1 VQNRGIV
8 VPTAMTEPADQEL
21 IDLLVAREGIWTEVE
36 LFDGKTLRVLNI
48 AWGYDQGDEYA
59 HVTTNC
65 SPSPGRR
72 VPMDFFFTNDVTRVI
87 DPETRE
93 VLYEG
98 PDASS
103 DDIDLLE
110 KQAAIAEREERER
123 GWSARLRRSHP
134 NWWSV
139 GGAAIVA
146 VVFVARALA
155 DESDMAMPAG
165 EFPGLLPQSL
175 A

>member
-48 AWGYDQGDEYA
+48 AWGYDQG
-59 HVTTNC
+59 
-65 SPSPGRR
+65 
-72 VPMDFFFTNDVTRVI
+72 
-87 DPETRE
+87 
-93 VLYEG
+93 
-98 PDASS
+98 
-103 DDIDLLE
+103 
-110 KQAAIAEREERER
+110 AIAEREERER

-165 EFPGLLPQSL
+165 ELTWIAPTVFGVTFGVLRIVAAIRNRHRRTPAPRRGR
-175 A
+175 